1 MVQICVRS
9 GQLPNL
15 GANIQL
21 GRLLLL
27 RARLLS
33 LLLVVLVVAGRV
45 VLGMGQRLDDKIDKI
60 QMTNFRY
67 VSMCET
73 EVFLVITVTSLA
85 LRVSPRFTYYLSLA
99 QNT

>member
-21 GRLLLL
+21 AGRLLLL

-33 LLLVVLVVAGRV
+33 LLLVVLVVAGMV
-45 VLGMGQRLDDKIDKI
+45 VLGMGQRLDDKIV
-60 QMTNFRY
+60 RY
-67 VSMCET
+67 RWQTLDTFQCVKLKY
-73 EVFLVITVTSLA
+73 F
-85 LRVSPRFTYYLSLA
+85 
-99 QNT
+99 

>member
-15 GANIQL
+15 GANIQR

-33 LLLVVLVVAGRV
+33 LLLVVLVVAGMV
-45 VLGMGQRLDDKIDKI
+45 VLGMGQRLDDKIVRYRWQTLD
-60 QMTNFRY
+60 TFRCAKLKY
-67 VSMCET
+67 
-73 EVFLVITVTSLA
+73 F
-85 LRVSPRFTYYLSLA
+85 
-99 QNT
+99 

>member
-21 GRLLLL
+21 AGRLLLL

-33 LLLVVLVVAGRV
+33 LLLVGFLVLVVAGMV
-45 VLGMGQRLDDKIDKI
+45 VLGMGQRLDDKIDRYRW
-60 QMTNFRY
+60 QTLDTFRCAKLKY
-67 VSMCET
+67 
-73 EVFLVITVTSLA
+73 F
-85 LRVSPRFTYYLSLA
+85 
-99 QNT
+99 

>member
-21 GRLLLL
+21 AGRLLLL

-33 LLLVVLVVAGRV
+33 LLLVGFLVLVVAGMV
-45 VLGMGQRLDDKIDKI
+45 VLGMGQRLDDKIVRYRWQTLD
-60 QMTNFRY
+60 TFR
-67 VSMCET
+67 S
-73 EVFLVITVTSLA
+73 A
-85 LRVSPRFTYYLSLA
+85 
-99 QNT
+99 

>member
-21 GRLLLL
+21 AGRLLLL

-33 LLLVVLVVAGRV
+33 LLLVVLVVAGMV
-45 VLGMGQRLDDKIDKI
+45 VLGMGQRLDDKIVRYRWQTLD
-60 QMTNFRY
+60 TFR
-67 VSMCET
+67 S
-73 EVFLVITVTSLA
+73 A
-85 LRVSPRFTYYLSLA
+85 LLKYF
-99 QNT
+99 

>member
-21 GRLLLL
+21 AGRLLLL

-33 LLLVVLVVAGRV
+33 LLLVGFLILVVAGMV
-45 VLGMGQRLDDKIDKI
+45 VLGMGQRLDDKIVRYRWQTLD
-60 QMTNFRY
+60 TFR
-67 VSMCET
+67 S
-73 EVFLVITVTSLA
+73 A
-85 LRVSPRFTYYLSLA
+85 
-99 QNT
+99 

>member
-21 GRLLLL
+21 AGRLLLL

-45 VLGMGQRLDDKIDKI
+45 VLGMGQRLDDKIDRYRW
-60 QMTNFRY
+60 QTLDTFRCAKLKY
-67 VSMCET
+67 
-73 EVFLVITVTSLA
+73 F
-85 LRVSPRFTYYLSLA
+85 
-99 QNT
+99 